1 MNARSRGWNW
11 AAGALAVSLL
21 AVGCTQA
28 KKSAPAG
35 IAWNEAF
42 DAAMTDAQAHHRPVL
57 LDFYTDW

>member
-1 MNARSRGWNW
+1 MGAHARGGNW
-11 AAGALAVSLL
+11 AAGALAMSLL

-28 KKSAPAG
+28 KKSVPAE
-35 IAWNEAF
+35 IAWNTAV